1 MSTKSKFQA
10 IEISLLHIA
19 FSITYQKFITENRSL
34 IKINQF
40 LFFFDEFGLVLHFFI
55 GDGKVYFLI
64 LLKYLVGM
72 LFQPVEWFT
81 FNEAT
86 V

>member
-55 GDGKVYFLI
+55 GDTIKIFSWNAISTSRMVNI
-64 LLKYLVGM
+64 
-72 LFQPVEWFT
+72 
-81 FNEAT
+81 
-86 V
+86 